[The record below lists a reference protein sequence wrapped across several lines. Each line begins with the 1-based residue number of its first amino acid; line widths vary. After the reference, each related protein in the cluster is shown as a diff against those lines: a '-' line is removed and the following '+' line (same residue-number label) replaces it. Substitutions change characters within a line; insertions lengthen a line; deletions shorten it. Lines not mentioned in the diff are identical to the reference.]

1 MPREKPAYRDQLEA
15 LTAHFGGA
23 GIVTQ
28 TQVAAYLGR
37 TPRWVRDRLNVRAD
51 GVTLP
56 ILARRLLDLCG
67 E

>member
-37 TPRWVRDRLNVRAD
+37 SRRWVHDRLRVGAG

-56 ILARRLLDLCG
+56 VLARRLLDLCG

>member
-1 MPREKPAYRDQLEA
+1 MPRERPAYRDQLEA
-15 LTAHFGGA
+15 LTDHFGGA
-23 GIVTQ
+23 QLVTQ

-37 TPRWVRDRLNVRAD
+37 TPKWVRTRLNVRAE

-56 ILARRLLDLCG
+56 VLARRLLDLCG